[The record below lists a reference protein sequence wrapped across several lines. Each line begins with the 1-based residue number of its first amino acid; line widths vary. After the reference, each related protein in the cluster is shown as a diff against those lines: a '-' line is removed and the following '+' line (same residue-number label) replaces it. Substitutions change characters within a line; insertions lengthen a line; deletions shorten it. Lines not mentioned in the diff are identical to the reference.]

1 MIFPK
6 ELKYTKEHEWA
17 RVEDGTVRVGITDFA
32 QKELGDIVYVEL
44 PEVGREVKQGEAF
57 ITVES
62 VKAASDVYAPV
73 SGKVLEVNRELE
85 QHPEYVNEDPYGK
98 GWMARLEPSDPSELE
113 ALLSAEAYERL
124 IGEAEAEAEGEG

>member
-17 RVEDGTVRVGITDFA
+17 KVEDGTVRVGITDFA

-44 PEVGREVKQGEAF
+44 PEVGRRVKRGEAF

-85 QHPEYVNEDPYGK
+85 QHPEHVNEDPYGK
-98 GWMARLEPSDPSELE
+98 GWMARLELSDPSELE
-113 ALLSAEAYERL
+113 ALLSAEAYEQL
-124 IGEAEAEAEGEG
+124 VGEAEAEGEG

>member
-1 MIFPK
+1 MSYPK

-17 RVEDGTVRVGITDFA
+17 KAEDGKVRMGITDFA

-62 VKAASDVYAPV
+62 VKAASDVYAPI
-73 SGKVLEVNRELE
+73 SGKVVEVNGELE
-85 QHPEYVNEDPYGK
+85 QHPEYVNQDPYGK
-98 GWMARLEPSDPSELE
+98 GWMALLEMSDPSELDK
-113 ALLSAEAYERL
+113 LLSAEEYEQL
-124 IGEAEAEAEGEG
+124 IGESEGAKGEG